1 MRRGEVTRRRVA
13 FGAAAVSLECG
24 RESPLSRASLCLHLS
39 FIQLY
44 YSRPASVVFHP
55 HHDHEQK
62 LHGPNCDHTV
72 VDIHLALERR
82 PTQTHHVAMSSLF
95 DSLNFP
101 SSSQQ
106 RSSQSSQQD
115 QPYEQQHQRASRP
128 SVSPTKRSR
137 DRGPRV
143 FWHAPPSQSLP
154 SLGHNDETSQA
165 GPSRLPAV
173 PPSANASTLQDQ
185 LLQHRSRASSSSS
198 SASVASTSTTSSLRP
213 LHRRSKL
220 TRPPPRRFSAA
231 AASGPLRRHASS
243 SAAFA
248 HHSQQQQQHH
258 PDLDAFAPPLGKRA
272 DSNGT
277 GAGEGRVQRLLE
289 DLTLQLQQQDEEGD
303 ESQERVGIGGHD
315 ADGVMSLDDDSW
327 ERDLDDDPLAPCAR
341 QRNSPA
347 SQSSQNA
354 NQTTAIKS
362 NSSLITPRPSR
373 EKRPTPTKGKPTL
386 SSWERTATFPPSGSP
401 ANGTSTLGKSSATLV
416 GGTSATRAAAKA
428 KGSPA
433 GGTTVKGRGQGV
445 AGTDIELDV
454 LVDEIDWQKDLHL
467 LDLSDFMEEDE
478 GDEEQVD
485 GMSAALPDHGLQQEE
500 DGQAVEQ
507 GTGAGP
513 AAEEQMQLRWRSE
526 AAQAEPCRQQEQSQH
541 PHPTYDD
548 SFDVECFDDAIL
560 SQMPLPAAATPP
572 PALVPPPAAAQ
583 ASAVTRQSPAS
594 PSAYSHMQGAPE
606 QPGAPVAL
614 PPVEAPPQASKAKAR
629 DPVAP
634 ANFYGPPK
642 TNSTS
647 KAQAAPGKGRIP
659 SSPFGRSHSH
669 GEVNEPVQRRAT
681 KRSREVATLA
691 QPSGAGLEAIGQT
704 AAPLGQQAASEREGN
719 DDDDDL
725 PDPRHLRRAR
735 TTSTSPTKRSGT
747 AVSSITNPL
756 AGVIAASANATRT
769 ASTPLPAKKRLG
781 SAVALAGRSTSA
793 GSRAPSPTNG
803 FRPGATMGSASQQG
817 RSSTT
822 CRPAGLVRTSRTAS
836 GGVGLTQRQK
846 VFSSS
851 KATTR
856 VGNEEAE
863 AAMRDFLADEEA
875 GYVT

>member
-1 MRRGEVTRRRVA
+1 
-13 FGAAAVSLECG
+13 
-24 RESPLSRASLCLHLS
+24 
-39 FIQLY
+39 
-44 YSRPASVVFHP
+44 
-55 HHDHEQK
+55 
-62 LHGPNCDHTV
+62 
-72 VDIHLALERR
+72 
-82 PTQTHHVAMSSLF
+82 MSSLF

-115 QPYEQQHQRASRP
+115 QPYEQQHQRTSRK
-128 SVSPTKRSR
+128 SASPTKRSR
-137 DRGPRV
+137 DRGPQV

-154 SLGHNDETSQA
+154 SLGHDDETSQA

-220 TRPPPRRFSAA
+220 TRPPPRRFPSA

-258 PDLDAFAPPLGKRA
+258 ADLDAFAPPLGKRA

-327 ERDLDDDPLAPCAR
+327 ERDLDDDLLGPCAR

-347 SQSSQNA
+347 IQSSQKA
-354 NQTTAIKS
+354 KRSTAINS
-362 NSSLITPRPSR
+362 NSSLITPRSSR

-416 GGTSATRAAAKA
+416 GGTSAAR
-428 KGSPA
+428 
-433 GGTTVKGRGQGV
+433 
-445 AGTDIELDV
+445 
-454 LVDEIDWQKDLHL
+454 KDLHL

-478 GDEEQVD
+478 GNEEQVD
-485 GMSAALPDHGLQQEE
+485 GTSAALADP
-500 DGQAVEQ
+500 
-507 GTGAGP
+507 
-513 AAEEQMQLRWRSE
+513 
-526 AAQAEPCRQQEQSQH
+526 
-541 PHPTYDD
+541 
-548 SFDVECFDDAIL
+548 
-560 SQMPLPAAATPP
+560 
-572 PALVPPPAAAQ
+572 
-583 ASAVTRQSPAS
+583 
-594 PSAYSHMQGAPE
+594 
-606 QPGAPVAL
+606 
-614 PPVEAPPQASKAKAR
+614 PPQAFKAKAR

-659 SSPFGRSHSH
+659 SSPFERSHSH

-691 QPSGAGLEAIGQT
+691 QPSGAGMEAVGQT
-704 AAPLGQQAASEREGN
+704 AASLDQQAASEREGN
-719 DDDDDL
+719 GDVDDL

-747 AVSSITNPL
+747 AVSSITNPP
-756 AGVIAASANATRT
+756 AGATV
-769 ASTPLPAKKRLG
+769 PAKKRLG

-803 FRPGATMGSASQQG
+803 FRPGATLGSASQQG
-817 RSSTT
+817 RSTA

-836 GGVGLTQRQK
+836 GGLGLTQRQK

-856 VGNEEAE
+856 VGDEEAE